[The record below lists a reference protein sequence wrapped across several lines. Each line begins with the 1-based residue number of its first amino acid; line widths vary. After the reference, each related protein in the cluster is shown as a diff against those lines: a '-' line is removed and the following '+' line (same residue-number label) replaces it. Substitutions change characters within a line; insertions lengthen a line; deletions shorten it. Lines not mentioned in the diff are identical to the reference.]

1 MSASP
6 GQGPLVLRRQGPLQ
20 GAALCQT
27 GIECSRLA
35 TLEETGALP
44 TAGSVTYDVALYS
57 RALSTGAAGDEP
69 VAVEIVD
76 E

>member
-27 GIECSRLA
+27 GIEGSRFA
-35 TLEETGALP
+35 TLETGALP
-44 TAGSVTYDVALYS
+44 RAGSVTYDVALYS